1 VSGSESRRL
10 AAWLRPRDVGRR
22 RPPLTPSARRRRW
35 YRAGLGRR
43 QAWHRRIVLLHV
55 GGEDGVG
62 AGVGLWRRRRPDVA
76 AGALLAIAAQR
87 AGRALQWANRPQAQ
101 SGNSVR
107 EPPCGVAFD
116 VGAICPHFRPRAIR
130 RCTDRL
136 SRINRSRDK
145 MRGAASFA
153 KIRASATGE
162 SDLPCIKVTCRAY
175 MAPSGRLPV
184 RGPDVSGR
192 LRRPRGIP

>member
-1 VSGSESRRL
+1 
-10 AAWLRPRDVGRR
+10 
-22 RPPLTPSARRRRW
+22 
-35 YRAGLGRR
+35 
-43 QAWHRRIVLLHV
+43 
-55 GGEDGVG
+55 
-62 AGVGLWRRRRPDVA
+62 
-76 AGALLAIAAQR
+76 
-87 AGRALQWANRPQAQ
+87 
-101 SGNSVR
+101 
-107 EPPCGVAFD
+107 VAFD

-184 RGPDVSGR
+184 RVRTIAATPWNPVEGFKLTSRHLLPS
-192 LRRPRGIP
+192 